1 MTEVKQAEYRN
12 KRQMIGVVVTK
23 AGDKTIG
30 VKVER
35 LKMHP
40 RYKKYIKV
48 SNKFMAHDE
57 ENKAGIGDKVLIV
70 ESRPIS
76 ATKQWRLARIVER
89 SIENIEG

>member
-1 MTEVKQAEYRN
+1 MTEEKQAAYRN

-35 LKMHP
+35 LKKHP
-40 RYKKYIKV
+40 RYKKYIKK

-57 ENKAGIGDKVLIV
+57 ENQAGIGDKVLIV
-70 ESRPIS
+70 EARPIS
-76 ATKQWRLARIVER
+76 ATKRWRLARIVER